1 MEGAVFRASSD
12 QTTDPKGLLRALELE
27 ERLAMVLVACL
38 GRLVHPDHV
47 AREVR
52 ERRTLRG

>member
-1 MEGAVFRASSD
+1 MFRASSD

-27 ERLAMVLVACL
+27 ERLAMVLVGCL
-38 GRLVHPDHV
+38 GRLVHLDHV

-52 ERRTLRG
+52 EHRTLRA